1 MRRALTSLVIASVA
15 AFSFGC
21 VARPGPELTAA
32 ADRPLY
38 AAYSFFYEN
47 GRHLTTNYRKGI
59 LIPINTKVRIIS
71 SSRTKI
77 RIELAEGGRVI
88 DIINVADYSGED
100 INGIFGRMFS
110 PAPIDLSRLSDQERG
125 LILAGKVGVGMSRDA
140 VIMALGYP
148 PSHKTPS
155 LQGKA
160 WTYWRNRFTT
170 FVVEF
175 GNGKVVRIR
184 G

>member
-1 MRRALTSLVIASVA
+1 MRRAPTSLVIASVA
-15 AFSFGC
+15 ACLFGC
-21 VARPGPELTAA
+21 VTGPGSELVAA

-38 AAYSFFYEN
+38 AAFSFFYEN
-47 GRHLTTNYRKGI
+47 GRHLTTNYRRGM
-59 LIPINTKVRIIS
+59 LIPINTMVGIIS

-77 RIELAEGGRVI
+77 RIEVAEGGQVI
-88 DIINVADYSGED
+88 DVINVADYTGED

-110 PAPIDLSRLSDQERG
+110 PAPIDLSRFSDQERD
-125 LILAGKVGVGMSRDA
+125 LILRGEAGVGMSREA

-155 LQGKA
+155 LEGEV
-160 WTYWRNRFTT
+160 WTYWRNRFST

-184 G
+184 